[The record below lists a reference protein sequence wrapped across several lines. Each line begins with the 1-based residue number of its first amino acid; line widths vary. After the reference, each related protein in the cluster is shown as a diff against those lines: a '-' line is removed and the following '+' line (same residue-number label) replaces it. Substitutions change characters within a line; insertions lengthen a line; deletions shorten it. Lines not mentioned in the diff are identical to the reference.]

1 MNHKVGVVGIGFGLG
16 VHVPAFRLDPRC
28 EVAAIC
34 ASTKERAAAAAEKAG
49 LPASHGDWRQLVAD
63 PGVDIVSIATPA
75 AAQGEIARGAMAAG
89 KHVFLEKP
97 LASTAE
103 QGLELAALAES
114 NGVRTSLDFE
124 FVETPGWPELK
135 RALDA
140 GEVGDL
146 RIVNLDW
153 QVNSYAIQNGFF
165 DSWKLRP
172 EMDGGVLNLFGTHT
186 FHYLEWLFGPIRRLR
201 AHLPGLP
208 GLPSE
213 VEALALL
220 QIEFENGAAGSVSL
234 SSASFQGNGHR
245 LEVYGSKGC
254 ARLSNPTKDYIRGFE
269 LDIGSA
275 KTGERRTIPLD
286 QDDDLER
293 DGRIAPVSRMVRRFV
308 DAIEAGRA
316 CSPNVADGV
325 RVQRWI
331 DVARESAKSGEWLG
345 VSE

>member
-1 MNHKVGVVGIGFGLG
+1 MKYKVGVVGLGFGLG
-16 VHVPAFRLDPRC
+16 VHVPAFRLDSRC

-34 ASTKERAAAAAEKAG
+34 ASTKERAVAAAEKAG
-49 LPASHGDWRQLVAD
+49 IPESFGDWRELVAD
-63 PGVDIVSIATPA
+63 PEIDVVSIATPA
-75 AAQGEIARGAMAAG
+75 AVQYELARAAIEAG
-89 KHVFLEKP
+89 KHVFLDKP
-97 LASTAE
+97 LAPTAD
-103 QGLELAALAES
+103 QGRELVGLAGS

-135 RALDA
+135 GALEA
-140 GEVGDL
+140 GGVGDL
-146 RIVNLDW
+146 RIVNVDW

-172 EMDGGVLNLFGTHT
+172 EMDGGVLNLFGAHT

-208 GLPSE
+208 GLPCE

-220 QIEFENGAAGSVSL
+220 QIEFENGGQGSVSL

-245 LEVYGSKGC
+245 LEVYGSAGSG
-254 ARLSNPTKDYIRGFE
+254 RLCNPTKDYIRGFE
-269 LDIGSA
+269 LEIGDA
-275 KTGERRTIPLD
+275 ATGERRRVELAE
-286 QDDDLER
+286 DDDLER

-308 DAIEAGRA
+308 DAVEVGRECA
-316 CSPNVADGV
+316 PNVADGV

-331 DVARESAKSGEWLG
+331 DLARQSAHSGEWLTFDA
-345 VSE
+345 